1 MPEVIMPTLVTVP
14 TDAALEIAVTL
25 PYWSTVIAGY
35 VYDPAIAPEL
45 AKSILI
51 TPLLTIGLLET
62 TNREVDTGSSPTLVT
77 VPPLP
82 LPPPD
87 ALIVISPVVPDN
99 VTPVPA
105 VKLVTPVFVIVIVF
119 VFASALVSIPLA
131 PVKVLYGL
139 AHANNVLK
147 LVAVLVNAVYRE
159 SLPVDSL
166 GNPIPMT
173 CIPEIAMI

>member
-1 MPEVIMPTLVTVP
+1 
-14 TDAALEIAVTL
+14 
-25 PYWSTVIAGY
+25 
-35 VYDPAIAPEL
+35 
-45 AKSILI
+45 
-51 TPLLTIGLLET
+51 
-62 TNREVDTGSSPTLVT
+62 VT

-99 VTPVPA
+99 IILVPA

-119 VFASALVSIPLA
+119 VFALALVSIPLP
-131 PVKVLYGL
+131 PVNVLYGL

-147 LVAVLVNAVYRE
+147 LVTVLVNAVYRE
-159 SLPVDSL
+159 SLLADSL
-166 GNPIPMT
+166 GNPIPIF